1 VPHQFYQLNSWLRI
15 LKANA
20 YGRGLSGNL
29 KAVPE
34 VFLIHCYNQGVG
46 PAISAIE
53 AYARESS
60 AASAFYS
67 SLKDQPT
74 ARA

>member
-20 YGRGLSGNL
+20 SGRGVSGNL
-29 KAVPE
+29 KKVPE
-34 VFLIHCYNQGVG
+34 LFLIHCYNRGVG
-46 PAISAIE
+46 PTITAIE
-53 AYARESS
+53 AYARDSS

-74 ARA
+74 TRA